1 MARGKTVAALVAA
14 AGIAGVVI
22 WRRRSRQ
29 RDHVDLYFAD
39 GSMVSFSPGS
49 PEAGKLLPIAESMLG
64 ALNGNAAR

>member
-1 MARGKTVAALVAA
+1 MARGRTVAALVAA
-14 AGIAGVVI
+14 AGIAGVVL

-49 PEAGKLLPIAESMLG
+49 SEAGTLLPVAEGMLS
-64 ALNGNAAR
+64 AMNGDASR